1 MVIVLGYLK
10 QKINDL
16 KLRNKLI
23 ISFILVVFIPVLI
36 VGVFL
41 TYELRRTILED
52 AEKQTVDNMER
63 INDRLT
69 ELLRVP
75 IFISNDIQFDSQF
88 REIVNHRYETIHEV
102 VAAYR
107 DYNDFSNYT
116 RLYDEIENIRFYMD
130 NPTLINNWEIIPLSP
145 QTQETFWYRAAQDA
159 KGLGS
164 WFYIDDLTKS
174 KYLSLV
180 QEIYFLEHKTSGV
193 LIITV
198 DPDELN
204 RILSQE
210 TLPLMIVDDNNLIVA
225 TNRREFMHKKLDQVV
240 EADPSVYLQESGIYE
255 GEVGGETSR
264 VLIKDVE
271 LENIQNHL
279 KVVSI
284 LTNDSVVKNA
294 NAFSKMGLYVILLS
308 VIVAMVLIYYFSKLL
323 SNRLSILSY
332 SVNEVGKGNFD
343 TPIIIDGKDEIG
355 QLSQQLQLMVLN
367 TKELIEEVHD
377 SNRQKSLLEN
387 KQNEIKFK
395 MMASQIN
402 PHFLFNALES
412 IRMKAHLKGEREIA
426 QVVKMLGKLMRKS
439 IEVGSGKVNLKSE
452 MDIVRSYL
460 EIQKFRH
467 GDRLSY
473 TLYMDPLAEKFSIFP
488 LIIQPLVENAVIH
501 GLENSE
507 AGGHVCVKTKLI
519 EAGLVVEVIDNGTGI
534 NDQRKA
540 EIYKVL
546 NETEEKEDNRI
557 GLRNVH
563 QRLELSYGK
572 ESGLKIESEPGRGT
586 RIHFFIPIGGENLV

>member
-1 MVIVLGYLK
+1 
-10 QKINDL
+10 
-16 KLRNKLI
+16 
-23 ISFILVVFIPVLI
+23 
-36 VGVFL
+36 
-41 TYELRRTILED
+41 
-52 AEKQTVDNMER
+52 
-63 INDRLT
+63 
-69 ELLRVP
+69 
-75 IFISNDIQFDSQF
+75 
-88 REIVNHRYETIHEV
+88 
-102 VAAYR
+102 
-107 DYNDFSNYT
+107 
-116 RLYDEIENIRFYMD
+116 MD